1 MWHKSAG
8 QLPNIQCQLG
18 PIVGRRHL
26 FADQV
31 DGVRRQTDVRQLH
44 ARVVERHVE
53 VEQIKIPH
61 NVLYVCGLD
70 KMGTYVT

>member
-1 MWHKSAG
+1 MWHKSAR

-26 FADQV
+26 FADKV
-31 DGVRRQTDVRQLH
+31 DGVRRQTNVRQLH